1 MHHLF
6 GLVLAQRDLSRA
18 GDLFSLEDAE
28 IEGSLSEALEQI
40 RTISSSAD
48 YQTNDND
55 QAVVEICITRITT
68 AIRETESIEKHGK
81 ALVALWESCLEHNLK
96 PSGKDEDTPHAKI
109 ASDIMSCILQN
120 YSRPSVMALAV
131 PVAVKFLQRGNK
143 ELCRNMSSYLS
154 LAAIAEA
161 ELLAEHTDAIVKS
174 VLQGNSLL
182 LRVLPALYEK
192 QPQPMVHRLPELLA
206 LMGHLQPSEQQHLLR
221 LLQLMARRKELGVL
235 KECLLCLLGL
245 VRDPNHSDIILNI
258 LTEVSGYDPTALA
271 AFLPELKEIGES
283 FPHLI
288 GQTAK
293 IFGAVG
299 HVDEEQAR
307 KCLMYLVN
315 QLANMEHSFH
325 HILLLEI
332 KSLTDT
338 FSGILGTQSRDIYRM
353 SNSFTAI
360 AKLLVRQLE
369 NSSSASARTENDTDT
384 VSPVPLGNLKSVVN
398 GNEEDE
404 TLQEKIQAF
413 EEKINID
420 TSTPGS
426 VRRYSLGQVS
436 KEERKDMRFNR
447 SKSLALHAV
456 RMKGVNTDS
465 GRDEENEDVTAGISF
480 TEIYDSQENDKL
492 PFSVDAEEMQLG
504 NSLVSHQS
512 IDCTESEGSPAPA
525 GGEAQEGSMVLGKG
539 PAECHDKLYLHL
551 KENLGKVK
559 TYVMEMGRRIP
570 VPDHCVI
577 EDTVRSC
584 VAKLFFSCPLKGHYC
599 LYSKSSFTLLSPQPP
614 LWIHIMFLFQQSLF
628 AEPLSMQSSSVQVLK
643 ALWEKTQLK
652 GTHSFETAM
661 IQSTFPHQKDLDHVQ
676 MHLEEVRFFD
686 LFGYSEE
693 AGAWQCFMCNNPE
706 KATEVNQDG
715 QPLMEGK
722 LKEKQV
728 RWKFIKRWKT
738 RYFTLAGNQ
747 LLFRKGKS
755 TTPMT
760 APLSSARCRVSKWW
774 PRSAGTAACPGPSRS
789 SPTARATSSRP
800 RMRRARRSG
809 CSASTLLSHRPR
821 RGRAERPPRTC
832 RAAVL
837 SIPLLCTLHE
847 LPGVVGSCW
856 DMGGCGVAVMLPEDP
871 VLPSVCR

>member
-1 MHHLF
+1 MHQLF
-6 GLVLAQRDLSRA
+6 GLVLAQKDLSRA

-40 RTISSSAD
+40 RIISSAAD

-68 AIRETESIEKHGK
+68 AIRETASIEKHGK

-96 PSGKDEDTPHAKI
+96 PSGKDEDAPHAKI

-120 YSRPSVMALAV
+120 YNRPPVMALAV

-154 LAAIAEA
+154 LAAIAKA
-161 ELLAEHTDAIVKS
+161 ELLAEHTETIVRS
-174 VLQGNSLL
+174 VLQGNSML

-192 QPQPMVHRLPELLA
+192 QPQPIHARLRELVAPMAQLDPA
-206 LMGHLQPSEQQHLLR
+206 EQLHLLR
-221 LLQLMARRKELGVL
+221 LLHTVARKRELGVL
-235 KECLLCLLGL
+235 KECLPFLFGHL
-245 VRDPNHSDIILNI
+245 RDPNHSEVILNI
-258 LTEVSGYDPTALA
+258 LLEISSYEPAALA
-271 AFLPELKEIGES
+271 PFLPTLREIGES
-283 FPHLI
+283 FPSLI

-299 HVDEEQAR
+299 HLDEERAR
-307 KCLMYLVN
+307 TSLLYLVN

-338 FSGILGTQSRDIYRM
+338 FSSILGAQSRDIYRM
-353 SNSFTAI
+353 SNSFSAI
-360 AKLLVRQLE
+360 AKLLVRQLDTDG
-369 NSSSASARTENDTDT
+369 AAGARMENDPEAEC
-384 VSPVPLGNLKSVVN
+384 PVPLDDLKSAVN
-398 GNEEDE
+398 GSEENEK
-404 TLQEKIQAF
+404 LQVKIQAF
-413 EEKINID
+413 EEKINVD
-420 TSTPGS
+420 NSTPGS

-447 SKSLALHAV
+447 SKSLALHAL
-456 RMKGVNTDS
+456 RMKGVS
-465 GRDEENEDVTAGISF
+465 SEGGQDEENGEIPAGISF
-480 TEIYDSQENDKL
+480 SEICLSQQHEKV
-492 PFSVDAEEMQLG
+492 PFGVHPEAMHVGS
-504 NSLVSHQS
+504 SLVPHQS
-512 IDCTESEGSPAPA
+512 ADYPQSANLPELTLEKAVEGRA
-525 GGEAQEGSMVLGKG
+525 EAATG
-539 PAECHDKLYLHL
+539 PVEYQDKLYLHL

-559 TYVMEMGRRIP
+559 EYVMEMGRRIP
-570 VPDHCVI
+570 IPDQCVI

-599 LYSKSSFTLLSPQPP
+599 LYSKSSFTLVSQQPL

-628 AEPLSMQSSSVQVLK
+628 AEPLSIQSNSVQVLK

-661 IQSTFPHQKDLDHVQ
+661 IQSTFPHQKDLENVQ

-706 KATEVNQDG
+706 KAAGVNQDG
-715 QPLMEGK
+715 QPLIEGK
-722 LKEKQV
+722 LKEKQI

-755 TTPMT
+755 KDDPDEC
-760 APLSSARCRVSKWW
+760 PIELSKVQSVKVVAKKRRDRSL
-774 PRSAGTAACPGPSRS
+774 PRAFEIFTDSR
-789 SPTARATSSRP
+789 TYVFKAKDEKN
-800 RMRRARRSG
+800 
-809 CSASTLLSHRPR
+809 
-821 RGRAERPPRTC
+821 AEEWLQC
-832 RAAVL
+832 L
-837 SIPLLCTLHE
+837 N
-847 LPGVVGSCW
+847 
-856 DMGGCGVAVMLPEDP
+856 VAVAQARERQSREATTYL
-871 VLPSVCR
+871 

>member
-1 MHHLF
+1 MHQLF
-6 GLVLAQRDLSRA
+6 GLVLAQKDLSRA

-40 RTISSSAD
+40 RIISSAAD
-48 YQTNDND
+48 YQSNDND

-68 AIRETESIEKHGK
+68 AIRETASIEKHGK

-96 PSGKDEDTPHAKI
+96 PSGKDEDAPHAKI

-120 YSRPSVMALAV
+120 YNRPPVMALAV

-161 ELLAEHTDAIVKS
+161 ELLAEHTETILRS
-174 VLQGNSLL
+174 VLQGNSML

-192 QPQPMVHRLPELLA
+192 RPQPIRARLRELVAPLA
-206 LMGHLQPSEQQHLLR
+206 QLDPSEQLHLLR
-221 LLQLMARRKELGVL
+221 LLHTVARKRELGVL
-235 KECLLCLLGL
+235 KECLPFLFGHL
-245 VRDPNHSDIILNI
+245 RDPNHSEVILNI
-258 LTEVSGYDPTALA
+258 LLEISSYEPAALA
-271 AFLPELKEIGES
+271 PFLPTLREIGES
-283 FPHLI
+283 FPSLI

-299 HVDEEQAR
+299 HLDEERAR
-307 KCLMYLVN
+307 TSLLYLVN
-315 QLANMEHSFH
+315 QLASMEHSFH

-338 FSGILGTQSRDIYRM
+338 FSSILGSQSRDIYRM
-353 SNSFTAI
+353 SNSFSAI
-360 AKLLVRQLE
+360 ARLLLRQLHTD
-369 NSSSASARTENDTDT
+369 STAADRMENDPEAEC
-384 VSPVPLGNLKSVVN
+384 PVPLDDLKSVVN

-404 TLQEKIQAF
+404 KLQVKIQAF
-413 EEKINID
+413 EEKINVD
-420 TSTPGS
+420 NSTPGS

-447 SKSLALHAV
+447 SKSLALHAL
-456 RMKGVNTDS
+456 RMKGLS
-465 GRDEENEDVTAGISF
+465 SEGGPDEENGDIPAGISF
-480 TEIYDSQENDKL
+480 SEIYLSQEHEQV
-492 PFSVDAEEMQLG
+492 PFGVHPEAMHVG
-504 NSLVSHQS
+504 NPLVSHQS
-512 IDCTESEGSPAPA
+512 ADCPQAADLPELTPEKALEGRA
-525 GGEAQEGSMVLGKG
+525 GTG
-539 PAECHDKLYLHL
+539 PVEYQDKLYLHL

-559 TYVMEMGRRIP
+559 EYVMEMGRRIP
-570 VPDHCVI
+570 IPEQCVI
-577 EDTVRSC
+577 EDTGGSC

-599 LYSKSSFTLLSPQPP
+599 LYSKCSFTLVSQQPP

-628 AEPLSMQSSSVQVLK
+628 AEPLSIQSSSVQVLK

-652 GTHSFETAM
+652 GMHSFETAM
-661 IQSTFPHQKDLDHVQ
+661 IHSTFPHQKDLENVQ

-706 KATEVNQDG
+706 KATGVNQDG

-747 LLFRKGKS
+747 LLFRRGKS
-755 TTPMT
+755 KDDPDES
-760 APLSSARCRVSKWW
+760 PIELSKVQSVKVVAKKRRDRSL
-774 PRSAGTAACPGPSRS
+774 PRAFEIFTDSR
-789 SPTARATSSRP
+789 TYVLKAKDEKN
-800 RMRRARRSG
+800 
-809 CSASTLLSHRPR
+809 
-821 RGRAERPPRTC
+821 AEEWLQC
-832 RAAVL
+832 L
-837 SIPLLCTLHE
+837 N
-847 LPGVVGSCW
+847 
-856 DMGGCGVAVMLPEDP
+856 VAVAQARERQSREATTYL
-871 VLPSVCR
+871 

>member
-1 MHHLF
+1 MHQLF
-6 GLVLAQRDLSRA
+6 GLVLAQKDLSRA

-40 RTISSSAD
+40 RIISSAAD
-48 YQTNDND
+48 YQSNDND

-68 AIRETESIEKHGK
+68 AIRETASIEKHGK

-96 PSGKDEDTPHAKI
+96 PSGKDEDAPHAKI

-120 YSRPSVMALAV
+120 YNRPPVMALAV

-161 ELLAEHTDAIVKS
+161 ELLAEHTETILRS
-174 VLQGNSLL
+174 VLQGNSML

-192 QPQPMVHRLPELLA
+192 RPQPIRARLRELVAPLA
-206 LMGHLQPSEQQHLLR
+206 QLDPSEQLHLLR
-221 LLQLMARRKELGVL
+221 LLHTVARKRELGVL
-235 KECLLCLLGL
+235 KECLPFLFGHL
-245 VRDPNHSDIILNI
+245 RDPNHSEVILNI
-258 LTEVSGYDPTALA
+258 LLEISSYEPAALA
-271 AFLPELKEIGES
+271 PFLPTLRETGES
-283 FPHLI
+283 FPSLI

-299 HVDEEQAR
+299 HLDEERAR
-307 KCLMYLVN
+307 TSLLYLVN
-315 QLANMEHSFH
+315 QLASMEHSFH

-338 FSGILGTQSRDIYRM
+338 FSSILGAQSRDIYRM
-353 SNSFTAI
+353 SNSFSAI
-360 AKLLVRQLE
+360 ARLLLRQLHTD
-369 NSSSASARTENDTDT
+369 STAADRMENDPEAEC
-384 VSPVPLGNLKSVVN
+384 PVPLDDLKSVVN

-404 TLQEKIQAF
+404 KLQVKIQAF
-413 EEKINID
+413 EEKINVD
-420 TSTPGS
+420 NSTPGS

-447 SKSLALHAV
+447 SKSLALHAL
-456 RMKGVNTDS
+456 RMKGLS
-465 GRDEENEDVTAGISF
+465 SEGGPDEENGDIPAGISF
-480 TEIYDSQENDKL
+480 SEIYLSQEHEQV
-492 PFSVDAEEMQLG
+492 PFGVHPEAVHVG
-504 NSLVSHQS
+504 NPLVSHQS
-512 IDCTESEGSPAPA
+512 ADCPQAADLPELTPEKALEGRAA
-525 GGEAQEGSMVLGKG
+525 TG
-539 PAECHDKLYLHL
+539 PVEYQDKLYLHL

-559 TYVMEMGRRIP
+559 EYVMEMGRRIP
-570 VPDHCVI
+570 IPEQCVI
-577 EDTVRSC
+577 EDTGGSC

-599 LYSKSSFTLLSPQPP
+599 LYSKSSFTLVSQQPP

-628 AEPLSMQSSSVQVLK
+628 AEPLSIQSSSVQVLK

-652 GTHSFETAM
+652 GMHSFETAM
-661 IQSTFPHQKDLDHVQ
+661 IHSTFPHQKDLENVQ

-706 KATEVNQDG
+706 KATGVNQDG

-747 LLFRKGKS
+747 LLFRRGKS
-755 TTPMT
+755 KDDPDES
-760 APLSSARCRVSKWW
+760 PIELSKVQSVKVVAKKRRDRSL
-774 PRSAGTAACPGPSRS
+774 PRAFEIFTDSR
-789 SPTARATSSRP
+789 TYVLKAKDEKN
-800 RMRRARRSG
+800 
-809 CSASTLLSHRPR
+809 
-821 RGRAERPPRTC
+821 AEEWLQC
-832 RAAVL
+832 L
-837 SIPLLCTLHE
+837 N
-847 LPGVVGSCW
+847 
-856 DMGGCGVAVMLPEDP
+856 VAVAQARERQSREATTYL
-871 VLPSVCR
+871 

>member
-1 MHHLF
+1 MPLWSCEQM
-6 GLVLAQRDLSRA
+6 LA
-18 GDLFSLEDAE
+18 EE
-28 IEGSLSEALEQI
+28 
-40 RTISSSAD
+40 D

-161 ELLAEHTDAIVKS
+161 ELLADHTDAIVKS

-192 QPQPMVHRLPELLA
+192 QPQPMAHHLPELLA
-206 LMGHLQPSEQQHLLR
+206 LMGHLQPAEQHHLLR
-221 LLQLMARRKELGVL
+221 LLQLMARRKELRVL
-235 KECLLCLLGL
+235 KECIPCLLGL
-245 VRDPNHSDIILNI
+245 VRDPNHSDIVLNV
-258 LTEVSGYDPTALA
+258 LTEVSGYDPAALA

-299 HVDEEQAR
+299 RVDEEQAR

-332 KSLTDT
+332 KSLTDM

-369 NSSSASARTENDTDT
+369 SSSTASARTENDMDT
-384 VSPVPLGNLKSVVN
+384 ESPVPLGNLKSVVN

-404 TLQEKIQAF
+404 KLQVKIQAF
-413 EEKINID
+413 EGKINID

-456 RMKGVNTDS
+456 RMKGVNADS
-465 GRDEENEDVTAGISF
+465 GQDEENGDVTAEISF
-480 TEIYDSQENDKL
+480 TEIYISQENDKL

-512 IDCTESEGSPAPA
+512 IDCTELEGSSAPA
-525 GGEAQEGSMVLGKG
+525 GGEAQEGSMEVGKG

-559 TYVMEMGRRIP
+559 AYVMEMGRRIP

-577 EDTVRSC
+577 EDTMRSC

-599 LYSKSSFTLLSPQPP
+599 LYSKSSFTLLSPQAP
-614 LWIHIMFLFQQSLF
+614 LWIHIMFLFQQGLF
-628 AEPLSMQSSSVQVLK
+628 AEPLSMQSSPVQVLK

-755 TTPMT
+755 KDDPDDC
-760 APLSSARCRVSKWW
+760 PIELSKVQSVKVVAKKRRDRSLPRAFEIFTDSK
-774 PRSAGTAACPGPSRS
+774 SYVFKAKDEK
-789 SPTARATSSRP
+789 
-800 RMRRARRSG
+800 
-809 CSASTLLSHRPR
+809 STEEWLQ
-821 RGRAERPPRTC
+821 C
-832 RAAVL
+832 
-837 SIPLLCTLHE
+837 IN
-847 LPGVVGSCW
+847 
-856 DMGGCGVAVMLPEDP
+856 VAVAQAKERESRETTTYL
-871 VLPSVCR
+871 

>member
-6 GLVLAQRDLSRA
+6 GLVLAQKDLSRA

-40 RTISSSAD
+40 RIISSSAD

-68 AIRETESIEKHGK
+68 AIRETASIDKHGK

-109 ASDIMSCILQN
+109 ASDITSCILQN
-120 YSRPSVMALAV
+120 YNRPPVMALAV

-154 LAAIAEA
+154 LAAIAKA
-161 ELLAEHTDAIVKS
+161 DLLAEHTDTIVRS

-192 QPQPMVHRLPELLA
+192 QPQPINLHLKELVA
-206 LMGHLQPSEQQHLLR
+206 LMAQLDPPEQHH
-221 LLQLMARRKELGVL
+221 LLQLLQIMARRKDLGVL
-235 KECLLCLLGL
+235 TECVPFLFGHL
-245 VRDPNHSDIILNI
+245 RDPIHSDIILNI
-258 LTEVSGYDPTALA
+258 LIDIASSEPTALA
-271 AFLPELKEIGES
+271 TFLPMLKEIGES
-283 FPHLI
+283 FPSLI

-299 HVDEEQAR
+299 HINEERAR
-307 KCLMYLVN
+307 TCLLYLVN

-338 FSGILGTQSRDIYRM
+338 FSSILGSQSRDIYRM

-360 AKLLVRQLE
+360 AKLLARQLE
-369 NSSSASARTENDTDT
+369 NDNASGARIENDAEME
-384 VSPVPLGNLKSVVN
+384 SPLPLDDLKSVH
-398 GNEEDE
+398 EEDE
-404 TLQEKIQAF
+404 KLQVKIQAF
-413 EEKINID
+413 EEKLNMD
-420 TSTPGS
+420 NSTPGS

-447 SKSLALHAV
+447 SKSLALHAL
-456 RMKGVNTDS
+456 RMKGVNPES
-465 GRDEENEDVTAGISF
+465 GQEEENKEITAGISF
-480 TEIYDSQENDKL
+480 SEIYITQEDDKM
-492 PFSVDAEEMQLG
+492 PFSVDNEAMQLG
-504 NSLVSHQS
+504 NSLVLHQS
-512 IDCTESEGSPAPA
+512 IDQGEPADLPGSPQEKCLEGST
-525 GGEAQEGSMVLGKG
+525 EAVRSPMEYQ
-539 PAECHDKLYLHL
+539 DKLYLHL
-551 KENLGKVK
+551 KENLGRVK
-559 TYVMEMGRRIP
+559 AYVTEMGRKIP
-570 VPDHCVI
+570 IPDQCVI

-599 LYSKSSFTLLSPQPP
+599 LYSKSSFTLISQQPP

-628 AEPLSMQSSSVQVLK
+628 AEPLSMQSNSVQVLK

-661 IQSTFPHQKDLDHVQ
+661 IQSTFPHQKELDHVQ

-706 KATEVNQDG
+706 RATVINQDG
-715 QPLMEGK
+715 QPLIEGK

-755 TTPMT
+755 KDDPDDC
-760 APLSSARCRVSKWW
+760 PIELSKVQSVKVVAKKRRDRSLPRAFEIFTDSKTYVFK
-774 PRSAGTAACPGPSRS
+774 AKDEKN
-789 SPTARATSSRP
+789 
-800 RMRRARRSG
+800 
-809 CSASTLLSHRPR
+809 
-821 RGRAERPPRTC
+821 AEEWLQC
-832 RAAVL
+832 
-837 SIPLLCTLHE
+837 IN
-847 LPGVVGSCW
+847 
-856 DMGGCGVAVMLPEDP
+856 VAVAQARERESREATTYL
-871 VLPSVCR
+871 

>member
-6 GLVLAQRDLSRA
+6 GLVLAQKDLSRA

-40 RTISSSAD
+40 RIISSAAD

-68 AIRETESIEKHGK
+68 AIRETASIERHGK

-96 PSGKDEDTPHAKI
+96 PSGKDEDAPHAKI

-120 YSRPSVMALAV
+120 YNRPPVMALAV

-154 LAAIAEA
+154 LAAIAKA
-161 ELLAEHTDAIVKS
+161 DLLAEHTETIVKS
-174 VLQGNSLL
+174 VLQGNSML
-182 LRVLPALYEK
+182 LRVLPALYEQ
-192 QPQPMVHRLPELLA
+192 QPQPINLHLQELLA
-206 LMGHLQPSEQQHLLR
+206 PLAQLDPAEQHHLLR
-221 LLQLMARRKELGVL
+221 LLHTVARKKELGVL
-235 KECLLCLLGL
+235 KECLPFLFGHL
-245 VRDPNHSDIILNI
+245 RDPNHSEVVLNI
-258 LTEVSGYDPTALA
+258 LIEISSYEPAALA
-271 AFLPELKEIGES
+271 PFLPTLREIGDS
-283 FPHLI
+283 FPSLI

-299 HVDEEQAR
+299 HLDEERAR
-307 KCLMYLVN
+307 TSLLYLVN

-332 KSLTDT
+332 KSLTDS
-338 FSGILGTQSRDIYRM
+338 FSSILGSQSRDIYRM
-353 SNSFTAI
+353 SNSFSAI
-360 AKLLVRQLE
+360 AKLLVRQLD
-369 NSSSASARTENDTDT
+369 SDGASGARVEKDTEAEC
-384 VSPVPLGNLKSVVN
+384 PVPLDDLKSVVN

-404 TLQEKIQAF
+404 KLQVKIQAF
-413 EEKINID
+413 EEKINVD
-420 TSTPGS
+420 NSTPGS

-447 SKSLALHAV
+447 SKSLALHAL
-456 RMKGVNTDS
+456 RMKGGS
-465 GRDEENEDVTAGISF
+465 SEGGQDEENGEIPAGISF
-480 TEIYDSQENDKL
+480 TELYISQDNEKG
-492 PFSVDAEEMQLG
+492 PFGVHPEAVQGG
-504 NSLVSHQS
+504 NSVVSLPTNQHQS
-512 IDCTESEGSPAPA
+512 IDHLDSANLP
-525 GGEAQEGSMVLGKG
+525 GEAVGGR
-539 PAECHDKLYLHL
+539 AEAPTSPVEHQDKLYLHL

-559 TYVMEMGRRIP
+559 EYVMEMGRRIP
-570 VPDHCVI
+570 IPEQCVI

-584 VAKLFFSCPLKGHYC
+584 VAKLSFSCPLKGHYC
-599 LYSKSSFTLLSPQPP
+599 LYSKSSFTLVSQQPP

-628 AEPLSMQSSSVQVLK
+628 AEPLSTQSNSVQVLK

-661 IQSTFPHQKDLDHVQ
+661 IQSTFPHQKDLDKVQ

-706 KATEVNQDG
+706 KATVVNQDG

-755 TTPMT
+755 RDDPDEC
-760 APLSSARCRVSKWW
+760 PIELSKVQSVKVV
-774 PRSAGTAACPGPSRS
+774 PRKRRDRSLPRAFEIFTDSRS
-789 SPTARATSSRP
+789 YVFKAKDERKAEQWLQ
-800 RMRRARRSG
+800 
-809 CSASTLLSHRPR
+809 CLS
-821 RGRAERPPRTC
+821 
-832 RAAVL
+832 
-837 SIPLLCTLHE
+837 
-847 LPGVVGSCW
+847 
-856 DMGGCGVAVMLPEDP
+856 VAVAQARERESREATTYL
-871 VLPSVCR
+871 

>member
-1 MHHLF
+1 MHQLF
-6 GLVLAQRDLSRA
+6 GMVLAQKDLSRA

-40 RTISSSAD
+40 RIISSAAD

-68 AIRETESIEKHGK
+68 AIRETASIEKHGQ

-120 YSRPSVMALAV
+120 YNRPPVMALAV

-161 ELLAEHTDAIVKS
+161 DLLAAHTDSIVTS
-174 VLQGNSLL
+174 VLQGNWML

-192 QPQPMVHRLPELLA
+192 QPQPITLHLRDLVA
-206 LMGHLQPSEQQHLLR
+206 LMAQLEQTEQHH
-221 LLQLMARRKELGVL
+221 LLQLFQMVARKRNWGVL
-235 KECLLCLLGL
+235 QECVPVLLGHL
-245 VRDPNHSDIILNI
+245 RDPAHSDIILNI
-258 LTEVSGYDPTALA
+258 LLEISSYEPSALA
-271 AFLPELKEIGES
+271 TSLPQLKAIGETS
-283 FPHLI
+283 PSLI

-299 HVDEEQAR
+299 HIDEERAR
-307 KCLMYLVN
+307 TCLLYLVN

-338 FSGILGTQSRDIYRM
+338 FSSILGPQSREIYRM

-360 AKLLVRQLE
+360 AKLLIQQLE
-369 NSSSASARTENDTDT
+369 NSSRAGARVENDTGPESAIPLDDLKAV
-384 VSPVPLGNLKSVVN
+384 VSGK
-398 GNEEDE
+398 EEDDK
-404 TLQEKIQAF
+404 LQVKIQAF
-413 EEKINID
+413 EEKINVD
-420 TSTPGS
+420 NSTPGS

-456 RMKGVNTDS
+456 RMKGLSPES
-465 GRDEENEDVTAGISF
+465 GQEEESGEMAAGISF
-480 TEIYDSQENDKL
+480 TDIFSSPENDRL
-492 PFSVDAEEMQLG
+492 PLAEATQLG
-504 NSLVSHQS
+504 NALGSQQSLQ
-512 IDCTESEGSPAPA
+512 DTESPKEKPLEGSA
-525 GGEAQEGSMVLGKG
+525 EAARSPVEYQ
-539 PAECHDKLYLHL
+539 DKLYLHL
-551 KENLGKVK
+551 KENLGRVK
-559 TYVMEMGRRIP
+559 SYVTELGKRIP
-570 VPDHCVI
+570 IPDQCVI

-599 LYSKSSFTLLSPQPP
+599 LYSKSSFTLISQQPP

-628 AEPLSMQSSSVQVLK
+628 AEPLSIESNSVQVLK

-693 AGAWQCFMCNNPE
+693 AGTWQCFMCNNPE
-706 KATEVNQDG
+706 KATGVNEDG

-755 TTPMT
+755 KDDPEECPIELSKVQSVRVVAKKRRDRSLPRAFEIFT
-760 APLSSARCRVSKWW
+760 ATKSYVLKARDEKKAEEWLQCLNV
-774 PRSAGTAACPGPSRS
+774 AV
-789 SPTARATSSRP
+789 ARARERESQEATTS
-800 RMRRARRSG
+800 
-809 CSASTLLSHRPR
+809 L
-821 RGRAERPPRTC
+821 
-832 RAAVL
+832 
-837 SIPLLCTLHE
+837 
-847 LPGVVGSCW
+847 
-856 DMGGCGVAVMLPEDP
+856 
-871 VLPSVCR
+871 

>member
-1 MHHLF
+1 MSNASAS
-6 GLVLAQRDLSRA
+6 VVIRA
-18 GDLFSLEDAE
+18 L
-28 IEGSLSEALEQI
+28 
-40 RTISSSAD
+40 
-48 YQTNDND
+48 
-55 QAVVEICITRITT
+55 
-68 AIRETESIEKHGK
+68 
-81 ALVALWESCLEHNLK
+81 
-96 PSGKDEDTPHAKI
+96 
-109 ASDIMSCILQN
+109 
-120 YSRPSVMALAV
+120 LAV
-131 PVAVKFLQRGNK
+131 GFGREEKGACSLLN
-143 ELCRNMSSYLS
+143 SSLP
-154 LAAIAEA
+154 
-161 ELLAEHTDAIVKS
+161 
-174 VLQGNSLL
+174 GNSML

-192 QPQPMVHRLPELLA
+192 QPQPINLHLRELVA
-206 LMGHLQPSEQQHLLR
+206 LMAQLDQAEQHHLLR
-221 LLQLMARRKELGVL
+221 LFQIVARKKELGVL
-235 KECLLCLLGL
+235 EECIPFLFGHL
-245 VRDPNHSDIILNI
+245 RDPNHSDIILNI
-258 LTEVSGYDPTALA
+258 LIEISSYEPTALA
-271 AFLPELKEIGES
+271 TFLPMLKEIGES
-283 FPHLI
+283 FPSLI

-299 HVDEEQAR
+299 HIDEERAR
-307 KCLMYLVN
+307 ICLMYLVN

-338 FSGILGTQSRDIYRM
+338 FSSILGTQSRDIYRM

-369 NSSSASARTENDTDT
+369 NDNTSGARMENDTET
-384 VSPVPLGNLKSVVN
+384 ESPVPLDDLKSVMN

-404 TLQEKIQAF
+404 KLQVKIQAF
-413 EEKINID
+413 EEKINVD
-420 TSTPGS
+420 NSTPGS

-456 RMKGVNTDS
+456 RMKGVNS
-465 GRDEENEDVTAGISF
+465 ENGQDEENGEITAGISF
-480 TEIYDSQENDKL
+480 TEIYISQENDKL
-492 PFSVDAEEMQLG
+492 PFSVDTEAMQLG

-512 IDCTESEGSPAPA
+512 IDYMESANLPESAKEKAHEGSA
-525 GGEAQEGSMVLGKG
+525 EAVTSPVEYQ
-539 PAECHDKLYLHL
+539 DKLYLHL

-559 TYVMEMGRRIP
+559 AYVMEMGRKIP
-570 VPDHCVI
+570 IPDQCVI

-599 LYSKSSFTLLSPQPP
+599 LYSKSSFTLISRQPP

-628 AEPLSMQSSSVQVLK
+628 AEPLSIHSNSVQVLK

-693 AGAWQCFMCNNPE
+693 AGTWQCFMCNNPE
-706 KATEVNQDG
+706 KATVVNQDG
-715 QPLMEGK
+715 QPLIEGK

-755 TTPMT
+755 KDDPDDC
-760 APLSSARCRVSKWW
+760 PIELSKVQSVKVVAKKRRDRSLPRAFEIFTDSKTYVFK
-774 PRSAGTAACPGPSRS
+774 AKDKKN
-789 SPTARATSSRP
+789 
-800 RMRRARRSG
+800 
-809 CSASTLLSHRPR
+809 
-821 RGRAERPPRTC
+821 AEEWLQC
-832 RAAVL
+832 
-837 SIPLLCTLHE
+837 IN
-847 LPGVVGSCW
+847 
-856 DMGGCGVAVMLPEDP
+856 VAVAQARERESREATTYL
-871 VLPSVCR
+871 

>member
-6 GLVLAQRDLSRA
+6 GLVLAQKDLSRA

-40 RTISSSAD
+40 RIISSAAD

-68 AIRETESIEKHGK
+68 AIRETASIERHGR

-96 PSGKDEDTPHAKI
+96 PSGKDEDAPHAKI

-120 YSRPSVMALAV
+120 YNRPPVMALAV

-154 LAAIAEA
+154 LAAIAKA
-161 ELLAEHTDAIVKS
+161 ELLAEHTETIVRS
-174 VLQGNSLL
+174 VLQGNRML
-182 LRVLPALYEK
+182 LRVLPALYET
-192 QPQPMVHRLPELLA
+192 QPQPISARLRQLLA
-206 LMGHLQPSEQQHLLR
+206 PMARLDPPEQRHLLR
-221 LLQLMARRKELGVL
+221 LLQAVARRREPGVL
-235 KECLLCLLGL
+235 KECLPFLFGHL
-245 VRDPNHSDIILNI
+245 RDPNHSEVILNI
-258 LTEVSGYDPTALA
+258 LLEISSYEPAALA
-271 AFLPELKEIGES
+271 PFLPTLREIGES
-283 FPHLI
+283 FPSLI

-299 HVDEEQAR
+299 HLDEERAR
-307 KCLMYLVN
+307 TSLLYLVN

-332 KSLTDT
+332 KSLTDS
-338 FSGILGTQSRDIYRM
+338 FSSILGAQSRDIYRM
-353 SNSFTAI
+353 SNSFSAI
-360 AKLLVRQLE
+360 AKLLLRQLGPDG
-369 NSSSASARTENDTDT
+369 AAGARMENDPEAEC
-384 VSPVPLGNLKSVVN
+384 PVPLDDLKSVVN

-404 TLQEKIQAF
+404 KLQVKIQAF
-413 EEKINID
+413 EEKINVD
-420 TSTPGS
+420 NSTPGS

-436 KEERKDMRFNR
+436 KEERKDMRFN
-447 SKSLALHAV
+447 SLALHALRV
-456 RMKGVNTDS
+456 KGASSD
-465 GRDEENEDVTAGISF
+465 GGPEEENGDIPAGISF
-480 TEIYDSQENDKL
+480 SEIYLSQEQEKGPL
-492 PFSVDAEEMQLG
+492 EVHLGAMHLG

-512 IDCTESEGSPAPA
+512 ADSLRAAPLPESAPGKAAEGRAEAAA
-525 GGEAQEGSMVLGKG
+525 GPVEHQ
-539 PAECHDKLYLHL
+539 DKLYLHL
-551 KENLGKVK
+551 RENLGKVK
-559 TYVMEMGRRIP
+559 EYVMEMGRRIP
-570 VPDHCVI
+570 IPEQCVI
-577 EDTVRSC
+577 EDTVQSC

-599 LYSKSSFTLLSPQPP
+599 LYSKSSFTLVSQQPL
-614 LWIHIMFLFQQSLF
+614 LWIHIMFLFQQSLL
-628 AEPLSMQSSSVQVLK
+628 AEPLSIQSDSVQVLK

-661 IQSTFPHQKDLDHVQ
+661 IQSTFPHRKDLENVQ

-693 AGAWQCFMCNNPE
+693 AGAWQCFMCNNPL
-706 KATEVNQDG
+706 KATVVNQDG

-755 TTPMT
+755 KDDPDEC
-760 APLSSARCRVSKWW
+760 PIELSKVQSVKVVAKKRRDRSL
-774 PRSAGTAACPGPSRS
+774 PRAFEIFTDSR
-789 SPTARATSSRP
+789 TYVFKAKDEKN
-800 RMRRARRSG
+800 
-809 CSASTLLSHRPR
+809 
-821 RGRAERPPRTC
+821 AEEWLQC
-832 RAAVL
+832 L
-837 SIPLLCTLHE
+837 N
-847 LPGVVGSCW
+847 
-856 DMGGCGVAVMLPEDP
+856 VAVAQARERQSHEATTYL
-871 VLPSVCR
+871 

>member
-1 MHHLF
+1 MHQLF
-6 GLVLAQRDLSRA
+6 GLVLAQKDLSRA
-18 GDLFSLEDAE
+18 GDLFSLDDAE
-28 IEGSLSEALEQI
+28 IEGSISEALEQI
-40 RTISSSAD
+40 RIISSSVD

-55 QAVVEICITRITT
+55 QAVVEICVTRITT

-81 ALVALWESCLEHNLK
+81 ALVALWESCLEHNLR
-96 PSGKDEDTPHAKI
+96 PLGRDEDTPHAKI

-120 YSRPSVMALAV
+120 YNRPPVMALAV

-154 LAAIAEA
+154 LAAIAEVD
-161 ELLAEHTDAIVKS
+161 LLADHTDAIVKS
-174 VLQGNSLL
+174 VLQGNSML
-182 LRVLPALYEK
+182 LRVLPSLYEK
-192 QPQPMVHRLPELLA
+192 RPQPINQHLRELVA
-206 LMGHLQPSEQQHLLR
+206 LTAQLDQAEHHHLLR
-221 LLQLMARRKELGVL
+221 LFQALARKKELEVL
-235 KECLLCLLGL
+235 KECIPFLMRHLGN
-245 VRDPNHSDIILNI
+245 PNYSDVILNI
-258 LTEVSGYDPTALA
+258 LTEISSYKPVALA
-271 AFLPELKEIGES
+271 TFLPMLKEIGES
-283 FPHLI
+283 FPSLI

-299 HVDEEQAR
+299 RVDEEQAR
-307 KCLMYLVN
+307 VCLIYLVN

-332 KSLTDT
+332 KNLTDT
-338 FSGILGTQSRDIYRM
+338 FSSILGTQSRDIYRM

-360 AKLLVRQLE
+360 AKLLSRQLE
-369 NSSSASARTENDTDT
+369 QDSAPRARTESDAETK
-384 VSPVPLGNLKSVVN
+384 PAVPLEDLKSVMH
-398 GNEEDE
+398 GKEEDE
-404 TLQEKIQAF
+404 KLQVKIQAF
-413 EEKINID
+413 EEKISVDNN
-420 TSTPGS
+420 TPGS

-456 RMKGVNTDS
+456 RLKGTSTD
-465 GRDEENEDVTAGISF
+465 GGQDQENGDISAGISF
-480 TEIYDSQENDKL
+480 TEIYISQENDQL
-492 PFSVDAEEMQLG
+492 PFSMDTEEVQLG

-512 IDCTESEGSPAPA
+512 INSTELENLP
-525 GGEAQEGSMVLGKG
+525 EAAKEKVQEGSTETIESPV
-539 PAECHDKLYLHL
+539 EYQDKLYLHL

-559 TYVMEMGRRIP
+559 AYVMEMGRKIP
-570 VPDHCVI
+570 IPDQCVI

-599 LYSKSSFTLLSPQPP
+599 LYSKSSFTLVSRQPP

-628 AEPLSMQSSSVQVLK
+628 AEPLSIQSSPVQVLK

-661 IQSTFPHQKDLDHVQ
+661 IQCTFPHQKDLDHVQ

-693 AGAWQCFMCNNPE
+693 AGTWQCFMCNNPE
-706 KATEVNQDG
+706 KATGVNQDG
-715 QPLMEGK
+715 QPLIEGK

-755 TTPMT
+755 KDDPDDC
-760 APLSSARCRVSKWW
+760 PIELSKVQSVKVVARKRRDRSLPRAFEIFTDSKTYVFK
-774 PRSAGTAACPGPSRS
+774 AKDEKN
-789 SPTARATSSRP
+789 
-800 RMRRARRSG
+800 
-809 CSASTLLSHRPR
+809 
-821 RGRAERPPRTC
+821 AEQWLQC
-832 RAAVL
+832 L
-837 SIPLLCTLHE
+837 N
-847 LPGVVGSCW
+847 
-856 DMGGCGVAVMLPEDP
+856 VAVAQARERESREATTYL
-871 VLPSVCR
+871 